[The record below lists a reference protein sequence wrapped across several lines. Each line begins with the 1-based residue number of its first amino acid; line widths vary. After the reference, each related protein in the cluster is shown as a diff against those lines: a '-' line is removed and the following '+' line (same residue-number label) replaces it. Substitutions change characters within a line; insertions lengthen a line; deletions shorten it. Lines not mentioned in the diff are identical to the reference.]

1 MVTIWPTKWLWQID
15 FDSQSAAICDHTA
28 QICQTPIHPAAS
40 DVSNV
45 STGLSCGSGRQSQT
59 PEVSS
64 SNLSEPA
71 SSRSQ
76 GSIGLADFM
85 SLDVLR
91 GAKKWRLDRL
101 SKAEVAGLITHHMK
115 ISPPEPSSKAQLVSM
130 LMEFAASDAECEVV

>member
-1 MVTIWPTKWLWQID
+1 
-15 FDSQSAAICDHTA
+15 
-28 QICQTPIHPAAS
+28 
-40 DVSNV
+40 
-45 STGLSCGSGRQSQT
+45 LSSGAGRRSQT

-71 SSRSQ
+71 SFLSQ
-76 GSIGLADFM
+76 GSIGLADCM

-130 LMEFAASDAECEVV
+130 LLEFAASDAECEVV